1 MSFDP
6 YESSVEDG
14 QPVELYTF
22 VIGAATYR
30 YTSDQKDISV
40 DTFGDFTA
48 IPISRGKITASREK
62 NGDLVEVRLPVSTPI
77 ALNYVLSVPGE
88 RVFLTIRRMHRPD
101 VDQEAIVI
109 FDGSVQQVRFEDNR
123 TVAALSVA
131 SLAASENRQMP
142 RLAFSGLCGHM
153 LYDARCQIDETDG
166 AFRFTGSVSIVSGA
180 LITVPGAGAF
190 NALPDFFEF
199 GYVKFGTDFRPII
212 KQSVDVLTLQ
222 LPFTLSPLGQSV
234 IVNAGCK
241 HRLVTDCQDKF
252 ANVENFGGFPFV
264 PLRNPFGPGGI

>member
-6 YESSVEDG
+6 FESSVEDG

-22 VIGAATYR
+22 TIGAVTYR

-40 DTFGDFTA
+40 DVLGDFTA

-62 NGDLVEVRLPVSTPI
+62 NGDVVEVRLPTSTPI

-101 VDQEAIVI
+101 VDQEAIII
-109 FDGSVQQVRFEDNR
+109 FDGAVQQVRFEENR
-123 TVAALSVA
+123 TVAALSVS
-131 SLAASENRQMP
+131 SLASSENRQMP
-142 RLAFSGLCGHM
+142 RLTFQGLCGHM
-153 LYDARCQIDETDG
+153 LYDARCQIDETDP
-166 AFRFTGSVSIVSGA
+166 AFRFSGTVSIISGTQ
-180 LITVPGAGAF
+180 ITVPGAGAF
-190 NALPDFFEF
+190 NVLTDFFEF
-199 GYVKFGTDFRPII
+199 GYVKFGTDYRLIV
-212 KQSVDVLTLQ
+212 KQAVDVLTLQ
-222 LPFTLSPLGQSV
+222 LPFSVSPLGEAV
-234 IVNAGCK
+234 TVNAGCK